1 MSISG
6 VFIVRPVAT
15 TLVWVAVV
23 LAGWL
28 GHSLLPVA
36 PLPQIEVPIISVS
49 ARMPGA
55 SPEVMASSVAM
66 PLERSLGAIAGVTEM
81 TSRNTV
87 GSTRITVQFDFGRD
101 INSAAKDVQAAIN
114 AARAL
119 LPAGLRS
126 NPTYRKVNPSAAPIV
141 TLALTSDSLSQGQI
155 YDIATTLVQQK
166 LSQIPGVGEVLIGG
180 SSMPAVRIDL
190 DPDALSQYGI
200 SLETVRAAVASSN
213 AMSPKGLLENDDHRW
228 QITANDQLTRAA
240 QYRPL
245 VIAWRKGAP
254 VRLSDI
260 ALVEDGV
267 EDIHNIGY
275 FNASQA
281 VLVMVRSQAN
291 SNIIKTVDQVRRDLP
306 MLRAILPADVNI
318 DVAQDRT
325 PSIRASVLEAEKT
338 LVIAT
343 ALVMMV
349 VLVFLRNW
357 RAALIPTVA
366 VPVSLIGT
374 FGIMYLCGFSLNAMS
389 LMGLIIA
396 TGFVVDDAIVVVE
409 SIIRHLERGVSPLR
423 AAMRGTREVGFTVLS
438 MSISLIAVFIP
449 ILLMGGLP
457 GRLFR
462 EFSVTLS
469 AAILISM
476 FVSLTLT
483 PMMAAQLLKRRQ
495 VSGDSS
501 ESQRMTWF
509 ANLERRLDSRLAA
522 VMQAYSRSLYWAL
535 RHGRVMLLLL
545 LATIGLNVYLYMIV
559 PKGLFPQQ
567 DTGTMI
573 GFFATDSGTSF
584 GAMKPKL
591 DYFRKRLLADPA
603 IDTVTAYASGQGG
616 GASSFLLVQL
626 KPFEER
632 KVSVQ
637 TVINRLR
644 PELNAIPG
652 ARLYLSAAQDIRA
665 GGRQGTST
673 YQYTL
678 MASDLADLKEWM
690 PKVQQAM
697 AELPELVDV
706 DTDVED
712 KGREIALVVDREAAS
727 RLGVSMAT
735 ISSALNNSFSQRQI
749 SVIYRPLN
757 QYRVV
762 LGVAPRHASGPES
775 LENVYVMN
783 NTGARVPLSAFA
795 SFESTNAPISVNH
808 QGLFAADTISFDLA
822 PGVTLGQAAVA
833 IDQAVAAINLPSDRI
848 QAGFQG
854 TAQLFQKALSS
865 QPLLIL
871 AALVTMYIVLGILYE
886 STIHPL
892 TILSTLPSAG
902 VGALLALLLCRTEF
916 TLIALIGVFLLIGIV
931 KKNAIMMVDFALA
944 AERERGLK
952 PFEAIHLACM
962 TRFRPI
968 LMTTCAAIFGALPL
982 VFASGAGVEMRQ
994 PLGITI
1000 LGGLLVSQLLTLYT
1014 TPVVYLYLDRL
1025 HHRLQNRSGSTRE
1038 RSIPAHENRPIH
1050 DVHAQ

>member
-1 MSISG
+1 MRLSG

-36 PLPQIEVPIISVS
+36 PLPQIEVPMISVT

-66 PLERSLGAIAGVTEM
+66 PLERSLGTIAGVTEM
-81 TSRNTV
+81 TSRNSV
-87 GSTRITVQFDFGRD
+87 GSTRITVQFDLGRD

-141 TLALTSDSLSQGQI
+141 TLALTSDSLSQGQL
-155 YDIATTLVQQK
+155 YDIATSIVQQK
-166 LSQIPGVGEVLIGG
+166 LSQIPGVGEVIIGG
-180 SSMPAVRIDL
+180 SSMPAVRIDV

-200 SLETVRAAVASSN
+200 SLDAVRTAIAASN
-213 AMSPKGLLENDDHRW
+213 ATSPKGLLENDEYRW
-228 QITANDQLTRAA
+228 QVMANDQLTRAA
-240 QYRPL
+240 EYRPL
-245 VIAWRKGAP
+245 VVAWRNGAA
-254 VRLSDI
+254 VRLSDV
-260 ALVEDGV
+260 AKVEDGV
-267 EDIHNIGY
+267 EDIYNIGY
-275 FNASQA
+275 FNARQA
-281 VLVMVRSQAN
+281 ILVLVRSQAN
-291 SNIIKTVDQVRRDLP
+291 SNIIKTVDQVRAELP
-306 MLRAILPADVNI
+306 LLRAILPADVNI
-318 DVAQDRT
+318 DLAQDRT
-325 PSIRASVLEAEKT
+325 PSIRASVFEAEKT

-349 VLVFLRNW
+349 VLIFLRNW

-374 FGIMYLCGFSLNAMS
+374 FGVMYLLNFSLNAMS

-409 SIIRHLERGVSPLR
+409 SIIRQLERGQSPKR
-423 AAMRGTREVGFTVLS
+423 AALRGTREVGFTVLS

-449 ILLMGGLP
+449 ILMMGGLP

-469 AAILISM
+469 VAILISM
-476 FVSLTLT
+476 AVSLTLT
-483 PMMAAQLLKRRQ
+483 PMMASQLLR
-495 VSGDSS
+495 SGRVASAPFGL
-501 ESQRMTWF
+501 TG
-509 ANLERRLDSRLAA
+509 LERRLEGWLGR
-522 VMQAYSRSLYWAL
+522 VMRAYSDSLHWSL
-535 RHGRVMLLLL
+535 SHGRSMLLLL
-545 LATIGLNVYLYMIV
+545 LATVCLNVYLYMIV

-584 GAMKPKL
+584 SAMKPKL
-591 DYFRKRLLADPA
+591 DYFRKLILADPA
-603 IDTVTAYASGQGG
+603 VDTVTAYASGQGG

-626 KPFEER
+626 KPFAER
-632 KVSVQ
+632 KVYVQ
-637 TVINRLR
+637 DVINRLR
-644 PELNAIPG
+644 PKLNSMPG
-652 ARLYLSAAQDIRA
+652 ARMYLSAAQDIRA
-665 GGRQGTST
+665 GGRQGSST

-678 MASDLADLKEWM
+678 MGSDLADLKEWM

-697 AELPELVDV
+697 AALPELVDV
-706 DTDVED
+706 DNDVED
-712 KGREIALVVDREAAS
+712 KGREIDVVVDREAAS

-735 ISSALNNSFSQRQI
+735 ISAALNNSFSQRMI

-762 LGVAPRHASGPES
+762 LDVAPRHAVGPQS
-775 LENVYVMN
+775 LEDVYVMN
-783 NTGARVPLSAFA
+783 NKGARVPLSAFA
-795 SFESTNAPISVNH
+795 SFANTNSPISVNH

-822 PGVTLGQAAVA
+822 PGTTLGQATAA
-833 IDQAVAAINLPSDRI
+833 IDQAVAAINLPSDKI

-854 TAQLFQKALSS
+854 TAQLFQKALSN

-902 VGALLALLLCRTEF
+902 VGALLALLLCRTDF

-931 KKNAIMMVDFALA
+931 KKNAIMMVDYALA
-944 AERERGLK
+944 AERNQGLR
-952 PFEAIHLACM
+952 PVEAIHLACM

-1000 LGGLLVSQLLTLYT
+1000 LGGLFVSQLLTLYT
-1014 TPVVYLYLDRL
+1014 TPVVYLYLDRV
-1025 HHRLQNRSGSTRE
+1025 HHWLKNRRRDGDQTFAAQE
-1038 RSIPAHENRPIH
+1038 TPITH
-1050 DVHAQ
+1050 DVHA

>member
-1 MSISG
+1 MRLSG
-6 VFIVRPVAT
+6 LFIVRPVAT
-15 TLVWVAVV
+15 TLVWLAVV

-36 PLPQIEVPIISVS
+36 PLPQIEVPMISIT
-49 ARMPGA
+49 AKMPGA

-66 PLERSLGAIAGVTEM
+66 PLERSLGVIAGVTEM
-81 TSRNTV
+81 TSRNSV
-87 GSTRITVQFDFGRD
+87 GSTRITVQFDLGRD

-119 LPAGLRS
+119 LPTGLRS

-141 TLALTSDSLSQGQI
+141 TLALTSDSLSQGQL
-155 YDIATTLVQQK
+155 YDIATSIVQQK
-166 LSQIPGVGEVLIGG
+166 LSQIPGVGEVVIGG
-180 SSMPAVRIDL
+180 SSMPAVRIDV
-190 DPDALSQYGI
+190 DPDALSQAGI
-200 SLETVRAAVASSN
+200 SLDTVRTAIAAANAS
-213 AMSPKGLLENDDHRW
+213 SPKGLLENDDYRW
-228 QITANDQLTRAA
+228 QVMANDQLFRAE

-245 VIAWRKGAP
+245 VVAWRNGAP
-254 VRLSDI
+254 VRLSDV
-260 ALVEDGV
+260 AKVEDGV
-267 EDIHNIGY
+267 EDIYNVGY
-275 FNASQA
+275 FNARQA
-281 VLVMVRSQAN
+281 ILVIVRSQAN
-291 SNIIKTVDQVRRDLP
+291 SNIIKTVDQVRSELP
-306 MLRAILPADVNI
+306 VLRAILPADVNI
-318 DVAQDRT
+318 DLAQDRT
-325 PSIRASVLEAEKT
+325 PSIRASVFEAEKT

-349 VLVFLRNW
+349 VLIFLRNW

-374 FGIMYLCGFSLNAMS
+374 FGVMYLLNFSLNAMS

-409 SIIRHLERGVSPLR
+409 SIIRQLERGQSPRR
-423 AAMRGTREVGFTVLS
+423 AALRGTREVGFTVLS

-449 ILLMGGLP
+449 ILMMGGLP

-469 AAILISM
+469 VAILISM
-476 FVSLTLT
+476 AVSLTLT
-483 PMMAAQLLKRRQ
+483 PMMASQLLRHRQ
-495 VSGDSS
+495 VARAHHRLTVL
-501 ESQRMTWF
+501 EQRLGR
-509 ANLERRLDSRLAA
+509 LEGWLGR
-522 VMQAYSRSLYWAL
+522 VMQAYSRSLRWAL
-535 RHGRVMLLLL
+535 RHGRIMMLLL
-545 LATIGLNVYLYMIV
+545 LATICLNVYLYMIV

-584 GAMKPKL
+584 AAMKPKL
-591 DYFRKRLLADPA
+591 DYFRKLILADPA
-603 IDTVTAYASGQGG
+603 VDTVTAYASGQGG

-626 KPFEER
+626 KPFAER
-632 KVSVQ
+632 KMYVQ
-637 TVINRLR
+637 EVINRLR
-644 PELNAIPG
+644 PKLNSMPG
-652 ARLYLSAAQDIRA
+652 ARLYLMAAQDIRA
-665 GGRQGTST
+665 GGRQGSST

-678 MASDLADLKEWM
+678 MGSELADLKEWM

-697 AELPELVDV
+697 AALPELVDV
-706 DTDVED
+706 DNDVED
-712 KGREIALVVDREAAS
+712 KGREIDVVVDREAAS
-727 RLGVSMAT
+727 RLGVPMSTVSA
-735 ISSALNNSFSQRQI
+735 ALNNSFSQRMI

-762 LGVAPRHASGPES
+762 LDVAPRHARGPES
-775 LENVYVMN
+775 LKDVYVMN
-783 NTGARVPLSAFA
+783 NSGERVPLSAFA
-795 SFESTNAPISVNH
+795 SFENTNSPISVNH
-808 QGLFAADTISFDLA
+808 QGLFAAETISFDLA
-822 PGVTLGQAAVA
+822 PGTTLGQATAA

-854 TAQLFQKALSS
+854 TAQLFQKALSN

-902 VGALLALLLCRTEF
+902 VGALLALLLCRTDF

-944 AERERGLK
+944 AERNQGLS
-952 PFEAIHLACM
+952 PVEAIHLACM

-1000 LGGLLVSQLLTLYT
+1000 LGGLFVSQLLTLYT

-1025 HHRLQNRSGSTRE
+1025 HHWLKKRRGRNADRTFAAPE
-1038 RSIPAHENRPIH
+1038 TPIHH
-1050 DVHAQ
+1050 DVHA

>member
-1 MSISG
+1 MRLSG
-6 VFIVRPVAT
+6 LFIVRPVAT
-15 TLVWVAVV
+15 TLVWLAVV

-36 PLPQIEVPIISVS
+36 PLPQIEVPMISIT
-49 ARMPGA
+49 AKMPGA

-66 PLERSLGAIAGVTEM
+66 PLERSLGVIAGVTEM
-81 TSRNTV
+81 TSRNSV
-87 GSTRITVQFDFGRD
+87 GSTRITVQFDLGRD

-119 LPAGLRS
+119 LPTGLRS
-126 NPTYRKVNPSAAPIV
+126 NPTYRKVNPTAAPIV
-141 TLALTSDSLSQGQI
+141 TLALTSDSLSQGQL
-155 YDIATTLVQQK
+155 YDIATSIVQQK
-166 LSQIPGVGEVLIGG
+166 LSQIPGVGEVVIGG
-180 SSMPAVRIDL
+180 SSMPAVRIDV
-190 DPDALSQYGI
+190 DPDALSQAGI
-200 SLETVRAAVASSN
+200 SLDTVRTAIAAANAS
-213 AMSPKGLLENDDHRW
+213 SPKGLLENDDYRW
-228 QITANDQLTRAA
+228 QVMANDQLFRAE

-245 VIAWRKGAP
+245 VVAWRNGAP
-254 VRLSDI
+254 VRLSDV
-260 ALVEDGV
+260 AKVEDGV
-267 EDIHNIGY
+267 EDIYNVGY
-275 FNASQA
+275 FNARQA
-281 VLVMVRSQAN
+281 ILVIVRSQAN
-291 SNIIKTVDQVRRDLP
+291 SNIIKTVDQVRSELP
-306 MLRAILPADVNI
+306 VLRAILPADVNI
-318 DVAQDRT
+318 DLAQDRT
-325 PSIRASVLEAEKT
+325 PSIRASVFEAEKT

-349 VLVFLRNW
+349 VLIFLRNW

-374 FGIMYLCGFSLNAMS
+374 FGVMYLLNFSLNAMS

-409 SIIRHLERGVSPLR
+409 SIIRQLERGQSPRR
-423 AAMRGTREVGFTVLS
+423 AALRGTREVGFTVLS

-449 ILLMGGLP
+449 ILMMGGLP

-469 AAILISM
+469 VAILISM
-476 FVSLTLT
+476 AVSLTLT
-483 PMMAAQLLKRRQ
+483 PMMASQLLRHRQ
-495 VSGDSS
+495 VARAHHRLTVL
-501 ESQRMTWF
+501 EQR
-509 ANLERRLDSRLAA
+509 LEGWLGR
-522 VMQAYSRSLYWAL
+522 VMQAYSRSLRWAL
-535 RHGRVMLLLL
+535 RHGRIMMLLL
-545 LATIGLNVYLYMIV
+545 LATICLNVYLYMIV

-584 GAMKPKL
+584 AAMKPKL
-591 DYFRKRLLADPA
+591 DYFRKLILADPA
-603 IDTVTAYASGQGG
+603 VDTVTAYASGQGG

-626 KPFEER
+626 KPFAER
-632 KVSVQ
+632 KMYVQ
-637 TVINRLR
+637 EVINRLR
-644 PELNAIPG
+644 PKLNSMPG
-652 ARLYLSAAQDIRA
+652 ARLYLMAAQDIRA
-665 GGRQGTST
+665 GGRQGSST

-678 MASDLADLKEWM
+678 MGSELADLKEWM

-697 AELPELVDV
+697 AALPELVDV
-706 DTDVED
+706 DNDVED
-712 KGREIALVVDREAAS
+712 KGREIDVVVDREAAS
-727 RLGVSMAT
+727 RLGVPMSTVSA
-735 ISSALNNSFSQRQI
+735 ALNNSFSQRMI

-762 LGVAPRHASGPES
+762 LDVAPRHARGPES
-775 LENVYVMN
+775 LKDVYVMN
-783 NTGARVPLSAFA
+783 NSGERVPLSAFA
-795 SFESTNAPISVNH
+795 SFENTNSPISVNH
-808 QGLFAADTISFDLA
+808 QGLFAAETISFDLA
-822 PGVTLGQAAVA
+822 PGTTLGQATAA

-854 TAQLFQKALSS
+854 TAQLFQKALSN

-902 VGALLALLLCRTEF
+902 VGALLALLLCRTDF

-944 AERERGLK
+944 AERNQGLS
-952 PFEAIHLACM
+952 PVEAIHLACM

-1000 LGGLLVSQLLTLYT
+1000 LGGLFVSQLLTLYT
-1014 TPVVYLYLDRL
+1014 TPVVYRYLDRL
-1025 HHRLQNRSGSTRE
+1025 HHWLKKRRGRNADRTFAAPE
-1038 RSIPAHENRPIH
+1038 TPIHH
-1050 DVHAQ
+1050 DVHA

>member
-28 GHSLLPVA
+28 GHSLLSVA
-36 PLPQIEVPIISVS
+36 PLPQLEVPIISVT
-49 ARMPGA
+49 AKMPGA

-66 PLERSLGAIAGVTEM
+66 PLERSLGTIAGVTEM
-81 TSRNTV
+81 TSRNSV
-87 GSTRITVQFDFGRD
+87 GTTRITIQFDLGRD

-141 TLALTSDSLSQGQI
+141 TLALTSDSLSQGQL
-155 YDIATTLVQQK
+155 YDIATSIVQQK
-166 LSQIPGVGEVLIGG
+166 LSQIAGVGEVIIGG

-200 SLETVRAAVASSN
+200 SLDAVRTAIASSN
-213 AMSPKGLLENDDHRW
+213 AMSPKGLLENDDYRW
-228 QITANDQLTRAA
+228 QVMANDQLVRAE

-245 VIAWRKGAP
+245 VIAWRNGSP
-254 VRLSDI
+254 VRLTDI
-260 ALVEDGV
+260 ARVEDGV
-267 EDIHNIGY
+267 EDIYNIGY
-275 FNASQA
+275 FNARQA
-281 VLVMVRSQAN
+281 ILVLVRSQAN
-291 SNIIKTVDQVRRDLP
+291 SNIIKTVDQVRNELP
-306 MLRAILPADVNI
+306 MLRAILPADVNL

-325 PSIRASVLEAEKT
+325 PSIRASVFEAEKT

-343 ALVMMV
+343 GLVMMV

-374 FGIMYLCGFSLNAMS
+374 FGVMYLLDFSLNAMS

-409 SIIRHLERGVSPLR
+409 SIIRHLERGEDPRR
-423 AAMRGTREVGFTVLS
+423 AAMRGAREVGFTVLS

-469 AAILISM
+469 VAILISM

-483 PMMAAQLLKRRQ
+483 PMMAAQLLKRRTAE
-495 VSGDSS
+495 GDTAGTRPGVVAI
-501 ESQRMTWF
+501 EK
-509 ANLERRLDSRLAA
+509 RLDAWLGR
-522 VMQAYSRSLYWAL
+522 VMEAYSRSLHWAL
-535 RHGRVMLLLL
+535 RHGRIMLLLL
-545 LATIGLNVYLYMIV
+545 LATIGLNVYLYTVI
-559 PKGLFPQQ
+559 PKGLFPLQ

-591 DYFRKRLLADPA
+591 DYFRKLVLADPA
-603 IDTVTAYASGQGG
+603 VDTVTAYASGQGG

-626 KPFEER
+626 KPFVER
-632 KVSVQ
+632 KISVQ
-637 TVINRLR
+637 EVINRLR
-644 PELNAIPG
+644 PKLNSMPG
-652 ARLYLSAAQDIRA
+652 ARLYLMAAQDIRA
-665 GGRQGTST
+665 GGRQGSST

-678 MASDLADLKEWM
+678 MSSDLADLKEWM

-697 AELPELVDV
+697 AALPELVDV
-706 DTDVED
+706 DNDVED
-712 KGREIALVVDREAAS
+712 KGRETGVVVDREAAS

-735 ISSALNNSFSQRQI
+735 ISAALNNSFSQRQI

-762 LGVAPRHASGPES
+762 LGVAPRHAIGPES
-775 LENVYVMN
+775 LEDVYVMN
-783 NTGARVPLSAFA
+783 NKGARVPLSAFA
-795 SFESTNAPISVNH
+795 SFENTNSPISVNH

-822 PGVTLGQAAVA
+822 PGVTLGQATAA

-854 TAQLFQKALSS
+854 TAQMFQKALAN

-871 AALVTMYIVLGILYE
+871 AALITMYIVLGILYE
-886 STIHPL
+886 SLIHPL

-902 VGALLALLLCRTEF
+902 IGALLALLLCRTDF

-944 AERERGLK
+944 AERNQGMK
-952 PFEAIHLACM
+952 PSEAIHLACM

-982 VFASGAGVEMRQ
+982 VFASGAGVELRQ

-1025 HHRLQNRSGSTRE
+1025 HHRLQNRSQSKRDRTF
-1038 RSIPAHENRPIH
+1038 PAHETPSTH
-1050 DVHAQ
+1050 DAHA